1 MFKVLNKQIL
11 ANDVKRM
18 DVHAPLIA
26 RKISSGQFVGVC
38 PEEGDERIPLYVIE
52 SDSQK
57 GTITLIF
64 HEIGPTTRKLG
75 EIAINDNLFSI
86 LGPLGVP
93 SKIEKVGTVL
103 CIATGVGSA
112 QMLSICR
119 SLKKAGNKIIGII
132 GAKTKKSLM
141 LEAQMRL
148 VCNKIFIT
156 TNDGSYERRGQA
168 TDLVQKILK
177 EESVNLVYAVGSAEM
192 MQTVCQMTKEK
203 NIPTRVHLT
212 PVMVDCMGM
221 CGSCRVKVG
230 GKTLLSCVEGPE
242 FDGQS
247 VDFEHYKIRL
257 EALKENVEWRSQ
269 KFQFN
274 PQKDESAIL
283 TKFLSVFRRN

>member
-1 MFKVLNKQIL
+1 MFKILNKQIL
-11 ANDVKRM
+11 ANDVKRL
-18 DVHAPLIA
+18 DVLAPLIA
-26 RKISSGQFVGVC
+26 RKIAPGQFIGVC

-52 SDSQK
+52 ADPGK
-57 GTITLIF
+57 GTISLIF
-64 HEIGPTTRKLG
+64 HEVGTTTKKLG
-75 EIAINDNLFSI
+75 EIAIHSQIFSI
-86 LGPLGVP
+86 LGPLGVE

-103 CIATGVGSA
+103 CVATGIGTA
-112 QMLSICR
+112 QMLPICR
-119 SLKKAGNKIIGII
+119 SLKKAGNKIIGVI

-141 LEAQMRL
+141 LEAQMRMI
-148 VCNKIFIT
+148 CNKIFIT

-177 EESVNLVYAVGSAEM
+177 DENIHLVYAVGSAEM

-203 NIPTRVHLT
+203 SIPTRVHLN
-212 PVMVDCMGM
+212 PVMIDCMGM

-230 GKTLLSCVEGPE
+230 GKIVLSCVEGPE

-257 EALKENVEWRSQ
+257 DALKENVEWRSQ

-274 PQKDESAIL
+274 PQKDEPAIL
-283 TKFLSVFRRN
+283 TKFLSAFRRN